1 MAKLAPPKSSPVQI
15 TKETDQQ
22 ITQTLRAM
30 LKEVITD
37 GDEYMTIGQGLA
49 KRLVNIALYAENNN
63 ESIKAIK
70 EINDRVEGKA
80 TIVQRDEKKQLPRI
94 IIAMDGDELE
104 TVNQKLRN
112 AKAEDF
118 EDDDIEEEGFLIES
132 DDGQEYIL

>member
-1 MAKLAPPKSSPVQI
+1 MAKLAPPKSSPIQV

-22 ITQTLRAM
+22 ITQILRAK
-30 LKEVITD
+30 LREVITD
-37 GDEYMTIGQGLA
+37 GDNYMTIGQGLA
-49 KRLVNIALYAENNN
+49 QRLVNIALYAENNN
-63 ESIKAIK
+63 EAIKAIK

-94 IIAMDGDELE
+94 IIAMDGDEIE

-118 EDDDIEEEGFLIES
+118 EDDDIEEEGFLIET